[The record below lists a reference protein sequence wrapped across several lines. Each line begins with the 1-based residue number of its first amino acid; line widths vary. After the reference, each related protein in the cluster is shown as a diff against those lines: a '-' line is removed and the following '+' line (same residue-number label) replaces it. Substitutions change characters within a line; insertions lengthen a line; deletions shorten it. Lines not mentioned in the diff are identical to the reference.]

1 MDPFLSID
9 PFQKPIFKQ
18 FKILIKNK
26 DMKFLLWI
34 KELLDQRLKELE

>member
-9 PFQKPIFKQ
+9 PFQKSIYKQ
-18 FKILIKNK
+18 FKIIIKDK
-26 DMKFLLWI
+26 DIKFLLWI